1 LYAPFDPA
9 TERGLRGDPGP
20 TMPQGVATVDLSRV
34 EPFEICSIAS
44 FSITKLF
51 LSLLLI
57 STLAIPAF
65 AQAADIQTIA
75 ADDPSADQDVQA
87 SSPAP
92 SRTEGQPPEVTPD
105 AQDKAGEWERV
116 FNAYNEKLDE
126 YDQWVNTCDRLSSGH
141 GDIKAACDRIVKGLG
156 QEVTTLWIR
165 LQTLEPTP
173 PGTTD

>member
-1 LYAPFDPA
+1 
-9 TERGLRGDPGP
+9 
-20 TMPQGVATVDLSRV
+20 MPQGVATVDLSRI
-34 EPFEICSIAS
+34 EPFKICSIAS

-57 STLAIPAF
+57 STLATPAF
-65 AQAADIQTIA
+65 TEAADIQTIA

-87 SSPAP
+87 SSPL
-92 SRTEGQPPEVTPD
+92 SSPPERRSAEVTPD
-105 AQDKAGEWERV
+105 AQDKPAEWERV
-116 FNAYNEKLDE
+116 FNAYSEKLDE

-156 QEVTTLWIR
+156 EEITTLWIR

-173 PGTTD
+173 PGMAD